1 MTAGI
6 ERISLNPWKVA
17 RQSDRIRV
25 DAEGHPGGNNALKK
39 TMIAV
44 LAGALL
50 LSAAMPAFAKKHHKH
65 HHHHHSQHSS
75 QPAR

>member
-1 MTAGI
+1 VPESEWTPKGI
-6 ERISLNPWKVA
+6 R
-17 RQSDRIRV
+17 
-25 DAEGHPGGNNALKK
+25 EGIALKK

-65 HHHHHSQHSS
+65 HHHHHGQHSS

>member
-1 MTAGI
+1 MARIAAKCQNHSGRSEGAFAG
-6 ERISLNPWKVA
+6 
-17 RQSDRIRV
+17 
-25 DAEGHPGGNNALKK
+25 GHELKK
-39 TMIAV
+39 TLIAV

-65 HHHHHSQHSS
+65 HHHHAQHSS